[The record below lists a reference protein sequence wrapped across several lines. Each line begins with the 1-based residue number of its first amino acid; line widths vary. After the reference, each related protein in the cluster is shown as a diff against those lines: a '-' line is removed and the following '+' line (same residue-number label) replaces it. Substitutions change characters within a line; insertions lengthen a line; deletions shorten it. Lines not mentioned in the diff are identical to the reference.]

1 MGKVFFTELQSA
13 GVPLRAVPLRCLQPR
28 EGRESEIGPCSR
40 SLWGDRCLSVI
51 RSCADLGLGLS
62 MNLGGLGLFC
72 DSYSPLCSP
81 DCAFPHQALYRGV
94 RRHG

>member
-1 MGKVFFTELQSA
+1 MG
-13 GVPLRAVPLRCLQPR
+13 G
-28 EGRESEIGPCSR
+28 
-40 SLWGDRCLSVI
+40 SLPERDRG
-51 RSCADLGLGLS
+51 CADLGLGLS
-62 MNLGGLGLFC
+62 MNPGGLGLFC